1 MQQEQILFPK
11 GATVRDPHGGR
22 YVVEGLLGR
31 GASGAVYLV
40 SDKRVKQNVFALKE
54 VINPNKRDRER
65 FTFEGEILKRLHH
78 RALPRVYHS
87 FEHDNLKRVYIL
99 MDYVKGRNLED
110 LREEQPEKCFSLPL
124 VLALVSPIV
133 DALIYLHSQDPPIIH
148 RDIKPANIVVPIG
161 ADEAMLVDFGSAK
174 EYAPDGLTTVLSHR
188 SPGYAAPEQYV
199 GGTNTRTDIYG
210 LGATLYLLLTGTV
223 PIDALSRVVRDRSTG
238 ADPLKPANLLRPIV
252 PAAVAEALQRS
263 MSLSSADRFET
274 VEEFW
279 QVLKAHAS
287 EKQLQIPRVTSGA
300 TPQPLPERGTKRTL
314 GAFFQKKQDTTRSW
328 KQIGLLLISLLLLVT
343 VAIGTALLSHNVGL
357 TVLLLIF
364 MLTVLLALI
373 PLLRR

>member
-11 GATVRDPHGGR
+11 GATVRDPHGDR

-99 MDYVKGRNLED
+99 MDYIKGRNLED

-223 PIDALSRVVRDRSTG
+223 PTDALSRVVRGRSTG

-252 PAAVAEALQRS
+252 PAAVAEALQRA

-328 KQIGLLLISLLLLVT
+328 KQKGLLLISFLLLVT
-343 VAIGTALLSHNVGL
+343 VAIGTDLLSHNMGL

>member
-11 GATVRDPHGGR
+11 GATVRDPHGDR

-99 MDYVKGRNLED
+99 MDYIKGRNLED

-223 PIDALSRVVRDRSTG
+223 PTDALSRVVRGRSTG

-252 PAAVAEALQRS
+252 PAAVAEALQRA

-287 EKQLQIPRVTSGA
+287 EKPLQIPRVTSGA

-328 KQIGLLLISLLLLVT
+328 KQKGLLLISFLLLVT
-343 VAIGTALLSHNVGL
+343 VAIGTDLLSHNMGL

>member
-11 GATVRDPHGGR
+11 GATVRDPHGDR

-99 MDYVKGRNLED
+99 MDYIKGRNLED

-223 PIDALSRVVRDRSTG
+223 PTDALSRVVRDRSTG

-328 KQIGLLLISLLLLVT
+328 KQKGLLLISFLLLVT
-343 VAIGTALLSHNVGL
+343 VAIGTDLLSHNMGL

>member
-11 GATVRDPHGGR
+11 GATVRDPHGDR

-54 VINPNKRDRER
+54 VINPNKRDRDR

-99 MDYVKGRNLED
+99 MDYIKGRNLED

-223 PIDALSRVVRDRSTG
+223 PTDALSRVVRGRSTG

-252 PAAVAEALQRS
+252 PAAVAEALQRA

-328 KQIGLLLISLLLLVT
+328 KQKGLLLISFLLLVT
-343 VAIGTALLSHNVGL
+343 VAIGTDLLSHNMGL

>member
-11 GATVRDPHGGR
+11 GATVRDPHGDR

-54 VINPNKRDRER
+54 VINPNKRDRDR

-99 MDYVKGRNLED
+99 MDYIKGRNLED

-223 PIDALSRVVRDRSTG
+223 PTDALSRVVRGRSTG

-252 PAAVAEALQRS
+252 PAAVAEALQRA

-287 EKQLQIPRVTSGA
+287 EKPLQIPRVTSGA

-328 KQIGLLLISLLLLVT
+328 KQKGLLLISFLLLVT

>member
-11 GATVRDPHGGR
+11 GATVRDPHGDR

-54 VINPNKRDRER
+54 VINPNKRDRDR

-99 MDYVKGRNLED
+99 MDYIKGRNLED

-223 PIDALSRVVRDRSTG
+223 PTDALSRVVRDRSTG

-328 KQIGLLLISLLLLVT
+328 KQKGLLLISFLLLVT
-343 VAIGTALLSHNVGL
+343 VAIGTDLLSHNMGL